1 MNKKDISYILK
12 VAKRCDLS
20 GDYVLADKFSKLLE
34 KNYRYSQANELTMD
48 NFVDRLFQ
56 FVANSGLRDANG
68 NVSFVNAFNLFSSFG
83 GARINNVSI
92 SMIPELVNLRN
103 IVGSNPGKVYMPD
116 DLKNMLLGGASS
128 NSGNAN
134 NNNARN
140 NAGNNNQNNN
150 QNNNLLVSNSPMD
163 FAVKLFQFARNN
175 NFSNLTRAYEYYMNN
190 AFYNGV
196 KISNNQPFN
205 QLYQR
210 IRATNSVINESMVA
224 GELTMILGG
233 GYSRPDSN
241 EPQNDEQAAERDPAN
256 IKKSREDESNLQ
268 TNEAYMDY
276 VKLIPMEPISGLQ
289 TLANEINNNRTLT
302 QEMKDALVSL
312 INKRLGRV
320 A

>member
-12 VAKRCDLS
+12 VAKSCDLS

-34 KNYRYSQANELTMD
+34 KNYRYSQTQLTID
-48 NFVDRLFQ
+48 NFVDSLFQ
-56 FVANSGLRDANG
+56 FVDNSGLRDANG

-116 DLKNMLLGGASS
+116 DLKNMLRGGVSS

-150 QNNNLLVSNSPMD
+150 LLVSTSPMD

-196 KISNNQPFN
+196 KISNNQPFM

-241 EPQNDEQAAERDPAN
+241 EPQNDEQAAERDPVEMEKRKQEEN
-256 IKKSREDESNLQ
+256 NYQS
-268 TNEAYMDY
+268 NEAYKEY
-276 VKLIPMEPISGLQ
+276 VELIENEPGNGLES
-289 TLANEINNNRTLT
+289 LRDEINRNNYLT
-302 QEMKDALVSL
+302 QEGKTALIIFLDKMKTYRGV
-312 INKRLGRV
+312 K
-320 A
+320 

>member
-1 MNKKDISYILK
+1 
-12 VAKRCDLS
+12 
-20 GDYVLADKFSKLLE
+20 
-34 KNYRYSQANELTMD
+34 
-48 NFVDRLFQ
+48 
-56 FVANSGLRDANG
+56 
-68 NVSFVNAFNLFSSFG
+68 
-83 GARINNVSI
+83 
-92 SMIPELVNLRN
+92 
-103 IVGSNPGKVYMPD
+103 
-116 DLKNMLLGGASS
+116 
-128 NSGNAN
+128 
-134 NNNARN
+134 
-140 NAGNNNQNNN
+140 
-150 QNNNLLVSNSPMD
+150 MD

-196 KISNNQPFN
+196 KISNNQPFM

-256 IKKSREDESNLQ
+256 IKKRREDESNLQ
-268 TNEAYMDY
+268 TNEACMDY

-312 INKRLGRV
+312 INRRLGRV

>member
-48 NFVDRLFQ
+48 NFVDRLFE
-56 FVANSGLRDANG
+56 FVARSGLRDANG
-68 NVSFVNAFNLFSSFG
+68 NVSFVNAFNLFSSY

-116 DLKNMLLGGASS
+116 DLRNMLRGGVSS

-134 NNNARN
+134 NN

-196 KISNNQPFN
+196 KISNNQPFM

-241 EPQNDEQAAERDPAN
+241 EPQNDEQAAERDPAMKEQRQQAEN
-256 IKKSREDESNLQ
+256 NYQSNETYKEYVELIN
-268 TNEAYMDY
+268 NE
-276 VKLIPMEPISGLQ
+276 PGSGLES
-289 TLANEINNNRTLT
+289 LRDDINRNSYLT
-302 QEMKDALVSL
+302 QEDKAALIKFLDAMKAYRGV
-312 INKRLGRV
+312 K
-320 A
+320 

>member
-34 KNYRYSQANELTMD
+34 KNYRYSQANELTME

-103 IVGSNPGKVYMPD
+103 IVGSNPGKVYMPN
-116 DLKNMLLGGASS
+116 DLRNMLLGGASS

-140 NAGNNNQNNN
+140 NAGNNN

-241 EPQNDEQAAERDPAN
+241 EPQNDEQAAERDPAMKAQRQQEEN
-256 IKKSREDESNLQ
+256 NYQSNETFKEYAELIENEPANGLESLRDDINRNSYLSQEDKNRLIKYLDAMK
-268 TNEAYMDY
+268 AYRG
-276 VKLIPMEPISGLQ
+276 VK
-289 TLANEINNNRTLT
+289 
-302 QEMKDALVSL
+302 
-312 INKRLGRV
+312 
-320 A
+320 

>member
-68 NVSFVNAFNLFSSFG
+68 NVSFVDAFNRFSYF

-116 DLKNMLLGGASS
+116 DLKNMLRGGVSS

-150 QNNNLLVSNSPMD
+150 QNNNL
-163 FAVKLFQFARNN
+163 
-175 NFSNLTRAYEYYMNN
+175 
-190 AFYNGV
+190 
-196 KISNNQPFN
+196 
-205 QLYQR
+205 
-210 IRATNSVINESMVA
+210 
-224 GELTMILGG
+224 
-233 GYSRPDSN
+233 
-241 EPQNDEQAAERDPAN
+241 
-256 IKKSREDESNLQ
+256 
-268 TNEAYMDY
+268 
-276 VKLIPMEPISGLQ
+276 
-289 TLANEINNNRTLT
+289 
-302 QEMKDALVSL
+302 
-312 INKRLGRV
+312 
-320 A
+320 